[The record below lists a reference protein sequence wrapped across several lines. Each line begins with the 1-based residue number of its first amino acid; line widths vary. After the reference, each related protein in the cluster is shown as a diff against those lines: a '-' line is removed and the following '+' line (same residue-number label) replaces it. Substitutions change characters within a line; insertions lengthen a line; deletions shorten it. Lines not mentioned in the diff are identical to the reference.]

1 MFWEYLKVHWK
12 LPLILTFFLAVEALI
27 FALYRLPVQAVLYA
41 AAVCAFF
48 GVAAAVFDY
57 GSFCVKHRKLQQM
70 RKVIEVS
77 TDHLPLPQSL
87 LEKDYQEMVRALFE
101 QNKSSRDEMEA
112 HFKDTVEYY
121 TMWAHQ
127 IKTPIAAMRLLLGET
142 DFPEKQELLEE
153 LQRIEQY
160 VEMVLC
166 YLRLD
171 GDGSDY
177 VIKEYDLDKILRQ
190 VPEKQE
196 LLEELQRIE
205 QYVEMVL
212 CYLRLDGDGS
222 DYVIKEYDLDKIL
235 RQVIRKHASSF
246 IRKKIR
252 LDYKETGLR
261 IVTDE
266 KWLFFV
272 LDQIFSNALKYTQSG
287 YVSVLAESPKTLCI
301 RDTGIGIAPEDIPR
315 IFERGYTGMAG
326 RCDKRASG
334 IGLYLCRRICMN
346 LGHQITVTSVPGE
359 GTQVK
364 LDLKNAELEV
374 E

>member
-1 MFWEYLKVHWK
+1 MFWEYLKAHWK

-27 FALYRLPVQAVLYA
+27 FGLFRLPVQAVLYA

-48 GVAAAVFDY
+48 GVAAAAFDY

-70 RKVIEVS
+70 RKEIEVS

-87 LEKDYQEMVRALFE
+87 LEKDYQEMVRALFD
-101 QNKSSRDEMEA
+101 QNKSSREEMEA

-121 TMWAHQ
+121 TVWAHQ

-142 DFPEKQELLEE
+142 DF
-153 LQRIEQY
+153 
-160 VEMVLC
+160 
-166 YLRLD
+166 
-171 GDGSDY
+171 
-177 VIKEYDLDKILRQ
+177 
-190 VPEKQE
+190 PEKQE

-261 IVTDE
+261 VVTDE

-272 LDQIFSNALKYTQSG
+272 LDQLFSNALKYTQSG
-287 YVSVLAESPKTLCI
+287 CVSVLAESPKTLCI

>member
-1 MFWEYLKVHWK
+1 MFLEYLKVHWK

-27 FALYRLPVQAVLYA
+27 FGLYRLPVQAVLYA

-70 RKVIEVS
+70 RKEIEVS

-101 QNKSSRDEMEA
+101 QNKSSREEMEA

-121 TMWAHQ
+121 TVWAHQ

-142 DFPEKQELLEE
+142 DF
-153 LQRIEQY
+153 
-160 VEMVLC
+160 
-166 YLRLD
+166 
-171 GDGSDY
+171 
-177 VIKEYDLDKILRQ
+177 
-190 VPEKQE
+190 PEKQE

-261 IVTDE
+261 VVTDE

-272 LDQIFSNALKYTQSG
+272 LDQLFSNALKYTQSG
-287 YVSVLAESPKTLCI
+287 CVSVLAESPKTLCI